1 MESDEY
7 ETINSIEN
15 WLAAPLDDSE
25 VTSGAAVIVPPFG
38 APFATPHGQIASAG
52 HFATPAVYGAAE
64 QHPVYGAIQNGTG
77 RQVPPAQGMMFGGP
91 QDVSAQPGPGVA
103 YGAAAGF
110 GLIARGEGLH
120 VSGRYPNVA
129 GCKTC

>member
-25 VTSGAAVIVPPFG
+25 ITSGAAVVVPPFG
-38 APFATPHGQIASAG
+38 APLATPHGQIASAG
-52 HFATPAVYGAAE
+52 HFATSAVYGAAQ

-77 RQVPPAQGMMFGGP
+77 RQVPPAQGGVCGSP
-91 QDVSAQPGPGVA
+91 QNVSAQLGPGVA

-120 VSGRYPNVA
+120 VSGRYPNAA
-129 GCKTC
+129 GC